1 MDNWT
6 YAIVRELLQSYVD
19 RYVTEVF
26 NVLALY
32 SIYEQN

>member
-6 YAIVRELLQSYVD
+6 YAIVRELRQSKVD

-26 NVLALY
+26 NVLTLY